1 MKQQFAIARLL
12 LFEGL
17 VDPAKIEQADELT
30 TYFDLNDESVYG
42 LRSGKIKTAYG
53 ATFNLFDKIGFFLN
67 DYLQLGIPDRDISFK
82 GIWKDQKKR
91 MRPEI
96 CLVRTFIYV
105 LFMKFQRNCPLS
117 STSEYS
123 QRSETFN
130 SQILCVA
137 HKKRRLEEC
146 SRW

>member
-42 LRSGKIKTAYG
+42 LRAGKMKTAYG

-96 CLVRTFIYV
+96 LSCSNIYLRALYEISKELPSV
-105 LFMKFQRNCPLS
+105 
-117 STSEYS
+117 E
-123 QRSETFN
+123 
-130 SQILCVA
+130 
-137 HKKRRLEEC
+137 H
-146 SRW
+146 